1 MTSPMQP
8 ATAVPA
14 ADPINDAKAGD
25 VYRLGHRWLIKGP
38 IDVVFDVIS
47 NVREQP
53 TWWSV
58 VKSVESDATDL
69 GVGAHARLLVRARL
83 PYTITWDVT
92 VSAIDRPRFLETDTT
107 LSLNG
112 RFPMRGPVRYTLIE
126 GPDGVEVVNEIIIC
140 SGRRLPRALHALTQR
155 AFAYNHAWSARRG
168 GPGLQ
173 KAVDGVVAARAAG
186 VPGA

>member
-47 NVREQP
+47 DVREQP

-58 VKSVESDATDL
+58 VKSVESDAIEL
-69 GVGAHARLLVRARL
+69 GVGAHARLRILAQL

-92 VSAIDRPRFLETDTT
+92 VSEIDRPRFLETDTT
-107 LSLNG
+107 LSLSG
-112 RFPMRGPVRYTLIE
+112 RFPMRGPVRYTLTE
-126 GPDGVEVVNEIIIC
+126 VPDGVEVVNEVVIC
-140 SGRRLPRALHALTQR
+140 SERRLPRALHALTQR
-155 AFAYNHAWSARRG
+155 AFAYNHAWSAKRG

-173 KAVDGVVAARAAG
+173 RAVDGIVAARTASAT
-186 VPGA
+186 VA